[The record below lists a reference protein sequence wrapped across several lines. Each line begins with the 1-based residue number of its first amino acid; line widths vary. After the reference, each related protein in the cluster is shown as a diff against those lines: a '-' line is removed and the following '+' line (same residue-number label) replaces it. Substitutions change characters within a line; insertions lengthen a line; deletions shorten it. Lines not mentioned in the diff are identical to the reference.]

1 MASQAD
7 GAQIATHA
15 DSMIAEAVAKGVK
28 DFDLD
33 LAWEAVLK
41 DGTVPPVNDD
51 NTE

>member
-1 MASQAD
+1 
-7 GAQIATHA
+7 
-15 DSMIAEAVAKGVK
+15 MIAEAVAKDVK

>member
-1 MASQAD
+1 
-7 GAQIATHA
+7 
-15 DSMIAEAVAKGVK
+15 MIAEAVAKVVK

-51 NTE
+51 NTERVPFLNLFGTPN